1 MNPLRL
7 LYFLSALLFIFSAQ
21 PTNAAEKKPNVLFI
35 AVDDLNTQVGCYGNS
50 VVKTPNIDRLAKMG
64 VRFDRA
70 YCNYP
75 ICNPSRTSML
85 SGLYPEHTQVFGN
98 NTPPRTAL
106 GTNVVFTPE
115 LFKQNGYFTA
125 GIGKIFHGSF
135 MDTVKWDVWI
145 NPKDADD
152 EEGGDG
158 KKEKSAGKKQ
168 RADKGDASKVPF
180 PWRATDNKDEQEPDG
195 QIARKAVQVLEE
207 NKDKPFFLAVGFH
220 KPHTGHV
227 APKKYFDMY
236 PPEKIELVKEPPI
249 ASQGIPEIARSPK
262 YFPNLTDAQKQEI
275 ISHYYA
281 ATTFM
286 DAQLGKVLDAMD
298 RLKLW
303 DNTIVV
309 FWGDH
314 GWHHGEHGG
323 MWAKVTVMEEVA
335 RVPFIIIAPEKKK
348 DAVSSRVV
356 ETVDFYPTLAEFC
369 GLTKPNR
376 LDGRSIL
383 PLLDDPKREWNETA
397 LCVVNR
403 GRNGLGHSLRSEKW
417 TYTEWPDGSAQLYNH
432 DKDPHEYVN
441 LAKDPKHANTVS
453 EMKKLLAQKRIG
465 LKNISSGNNSLK
477 KKRR

>member
-1 MNPLRL
+1 MNPIRL
-7 LYFLSALLFIFSAQ
+7 LCYLSALLFIFSPQ
-21 PTNAAEKKPNVLFI
+21 HTNAAEKKPNVLFI

-50 VVKTPNIDRLAKMG
+50 AVKTPNIDRLAKIG

-75 ICNPSRTSML
+75 VCNPSRTSML

-98 NTPPRTAL
+98 NTSPRSKL
-106 GTNVVFTPE
+106 TNAVFMPE
-115 LFKQNGYFTA
+115 LFKQNGYVTA

-135 MDTVKWDVWI
+135 MNTIDWDIWE
-145 NPKDADD
+145 NPKDAEDD
-152 EEGGDG
+152 ESDSEGKPKRGV
-158 KKEKSAGKKQ
+158 KKTK
-168 RADKGDASKVPF
+168 ADKGEANNLPF

-195 QIARKAVQVLEE
+195 QIARKAVQILEQ
-207 NKDKPFFLAVGFH
+207 NKDRPFFLGVGFH

-236 PPEKIELVKEPPI
+236 PPEKIVLPKEPPVE
-249 ASQGIPEIARSPK
+249 SQNIPAIARSPK
-262 YFPNLTDAQKQEI
+262 FYPDLTDAQRREI

-323 MWAKVTVMEEVA
+323 MWAKVTLMDEVA
-335 RVPFIIIAPEKKK
+335 SVPLIVVAPGKKK
-348 DAVSSRVV
+348 NAVSPRVV
-356 ETVDFYPTLAEFC
+356 EAVDFYPTLAEFC
-369 GLTKPNR
+369 GLPKPAG

-403 GRNGLGHSLRSEKW
+403 GGGLGRSLISEKW
-417 TYTEWPDGSAQLYNH
+417 IYTEWPDDSAQLYDH

-441 LAKDPKHANTVS
+441 LAKNPASKKKIG
-453 EMKKLLAQKRIG
+453 EMKALLQKKLPD
-465 LKNISSGNNSLK
+465 SSGKNLQTPR
-477 KKRR
+477 KRLGR